1 MRANRRSSTELCLWI
16 VGMFCWMEEGSG
28 LAAVEQTD
36 ILVNHRFNMSHC
48 CHTVVKKAHI
58 IGGHVRSCVLPKA
71 SEAFPLLPV
80 LVNPSLVLFPFWML
94 RFEEY
99 VGQ

>member
-1 MRANRRSSTELCLWI
+1 
-16 VGMFCWMEEGSG
+16 MEEESG

-48 CHTVVKKAHI
+48 CHTIVKKAHVT
-58 IGGHVRSCVLPKA
+58 GGCVRSVLPKA

-80 LVNPSLVLFPFWML
+80 LVNLSLVLFLFGML
-94 RFEEY
+94 HFEEY
-99 VGQ
+99 MDQ